1 MNANDF
7 SPAALAYLGD
17 CVIELMVRKRLVLSG
32 ISDAGKLNE
41 ASRSYV
47 CAVAQSDAMGKIL
60 PVLSGEELDY
70 FKWGRNLHTSVP
82 KSASVGQY
90 RRATG
95 METLFAALFLEGR
108 EERLKELFNIA
119 FAAEDNKEDIQ

>member
-1 MNANDF
+1 MNAKNF

-17 CVIELMVRKRLVLSG
+17 CVFELMVRKHLVESG

-60 PVLSGEELDY
+60 PVLSEEETIF

-95 METLFAALFLEGR
+95 METLFAALYLEGR
-108 EERLKELFNIA
+108 EERLQELFKIA
-119 FAAEDNKEDIQ
+119 FTAEENKEDTQ

>member
-1 MNANDF
+1 MSVNEF

-17 CVIELMVRKRLVLSG
+17 AVIELMVRKHLVLSG

-41 ASRSYV
+41 RSRSYV
-47 CAVAQSDAMGKIL
+47 CAIAQSEAMEKIMPL
-60 PVLSGEELDY
+60 LTEEELTF
-70 FKWGRNLHTSVP
+70 FKWGRNLHTAVP

-95 METLFAALFLEGR
+95 METLFACLYLGGKQ
-108 EERLKELFNIA
+108 ERMNSLFNIA
-119 FAAEDNKEDIQ
+119 FNADKNKEELK